1 MNTARATRTQIVP
14 LVHKLSHLVRNCG
27 DEVPADTLTA
37 LRDYLEQLVDSFPR
51 PQTEAPPTVAA
62 YFLDQLGAPL
72 EVESDPSHPASPAHP
87 EFTIET
93 GCGEDCKHVID
104 DAAAL
109 IDHIH
114 VVCGNDHP
122 ELVRTVQLATAG
134 VVACMVY
141 G

>member
-1 MNTARATRTQIVP
+1 MNTTRIPRTEIIP
-14 LVHKLSHLVRNCG
+14 LVHKLAHLVRHCG
-27 DEVPADTLTA
+27 DEVSDVTLTE
-37 LRDYLEQLVDSFPR
+37 LRDHLEQLVDAFPR
-51 PQTEAPPTVAA
+51 QQTEAPPTVAA

-93 GCGEDCKHVID
+93 GCGEDCKQAID
-104 DAAAL
+104 NAAAI

-114 VVCGNDHP
+114 LAFGNDRP
-122 ELVRTVQLATAG
+122 DLVRAVQITTASL
-134 VVACMVY
+134 VECLVY